1 MRIPVGLDGQ
11 QPPVRIPDANNR
23 YYPHHLP
30 PPKRPMSEP
39 LLIPADGLPEG
50 RSLPPAPAVFAADA
64 AGSTRF
70 WEFFTARHR
79 NANTRR
85 AYLRAAHRFADWCAG
100 RGIEGLEDV
109 APIVVAAYIE
119 QLTDELAPA
128 SVRQHL
134 AALRALYAWL
144 RLDGHVRGNPT
155 AEVRGPRERLQTGK
169 TPALAADE
177 AGALL
182 AHLDRE
188 DVICRR
194 DQALLGALLFA
205 CARVGAVVG
214 MQVRDYAHQGKRS
227 ILRLHEK
234 GGRYHEVPAHHRLQ
248 EYLDAYLAAA
258 GIDAEADPDGPLF
271 RACGRSRKVRTVVR
285 RPLTLHTALRVVK
298 RRCRQ
303 LGLPAEISPHSF
315 RVTGLTEYLRNG
327 GTIDTAAQ
335 IAGHASIG
343 TTTLYDRRRRGVEL
357 DEIERILV

>member
-1 MRIPVGLDGQ
+1 M
-11 QPPVRIPDANNR
+11 
-23 YYPHHLP
+23 
-30 PPKRPMSEP
+30 
-39 LLIPADGLPEG
+39 
-50 RSLPPAPAVFAADA
+50 FAADA
-64 AGSTRF
+64 GGSTRF
-70 WEFFTARHR
+70 WEFFTTRHR
-79 NANTRR
+79 NPNTRR
-85 AYLRAAHRFADWCAG
+85 AYLRAAHRFADWCEG
-100 RGIEGLEDV
+100 RGIEALGDV
-109 APIVVAAYIE
+109 SPIVVAAYVE
-119 QLTDELAPA
+119 QLTGELAPA

-144 RLDGHVRGNPT
+144 RLDGHVQGNPT

-169 TPALAADE
+169 TPALATDE
-177 AGALL
+177 AAALL

-194 DQALLGALLFA
+194 DRALLAVLLFA

-234 GGRYHEVPAHHRLQ
+234 GAATTTRCRRTTGCRSTSTPTWRPRGSTRKRIRTARCSAPVAGRAR
-248 EYLDAYLAAA
+248 
-258 GIDAEADPDGPLF
+258 
-271 RACGRSRKVRTVVR
+271 CRTVVR

-303 LGLPAEISPHSF
+303 IGLSAEISPHSF

-327 GTIDTAAQ
+327 GTIDTAAR

>member
-1 MRIPVGLDGQ
+1 
-11 QPPVRIPDANNR
+11 
-23 YYPHHLP
+23 
-30 PPKRPMSEP
+30 MSEP

-85 AYLRAAHRFADWCAG
+85 AYLLAARRFADWCAG
-100 RGIEGLEDV
+100 RGIEGLGDV
-109 APIVVAAYIE
+109 SPIVVAAYVE
-119 QLTDELAPA
+119 QLTGELAPA

-144 RLDGHVRGNPT
+144 RLDGHVQGNPA

-169 TPALAADE
+169 TPALATDE
-177 AGALL
+177 AAALL

-194 DQALLGALLFA
+194 DRALLGVLLFA

-248 EYLDAYLAAA
+248 EYLDGYLAAA
-258 GIDAEADPDGPLF
+258 GIADDPDGPLF
-271 RACGRSRKVRTVVR
+271 RACGRARRVPVVVR

-303 LGLPAEISPHSF
+303 LGLSAEISPHSF

-327 GTIDTAAQ
+327 GTIDTAAR